1 MQKSFNVTDDL
12 LASKGQRFLNYIIDL
27 IAQYAIAFAVG
38 ITAVFV
44 AELSGMYGFVD
55 WIQGMNTIEEY
66 LLGAVILIIYYSI
79 IEIIFAQSLGK
90 AVTKTMVVMHDG
102 SKPDSGTI
110 LRRTFCRLIPLN
122 HFSFLGNPS
131 RGWHD
136 SISDTYVVDKQKLEE
151 RMNLHSAF
159 EELGQ
164 NGGVSN
170 Y

>member
-1 MQKSFNVTDDL
+1 
-12 LASKGQRFLNYIIDL
+12 
-27 IAQYAIAFAVG
+27 AQYAIAFAVG

-44 AELSGMYGFVD
+44 AELSGRYGFVD

-66 LLGAVILIIYYSI
+66 ILGAVILIIYYSI
-79 IEIIFAQSLGK
+79 MEPIFGRSLGK
-90 AVTKTMVVMHDG
+90 TVTRTIVVTEYG
-102 SKPDSGTI
+102 SDPDSGTI
-110 LRRTFCRLIPLN
+110 LRRTFCRLIPFN

-136 SISDTYVVDKQKLEE
+136 SISDTYVVNKEKLEE

-164 NGGVSN
+164 NEGVSI